1 MANSDM
7 LIQPAAGL
15 GSLGEALYSRFGEQR
30 NSRADS
36 AEQTAKDFES
46 ILLYKLLNEMKATI
60 PESGL
65 LESPITKQVQDL
77 FWYYLAQDI
86 SRQGGLGLWKDLHR
100 QLSTQADSVPQVEPQ
115 Q

>member
-1 MANSDM
+1 M
-7 LIQPAAGL
+7 LIQPAAAL

-30 NSRADS
+30 NSQADS
-36 AEQTAKDFES
+36 AVKAAKDFES
-46 ILLYKLLNEMKATI
+46 ILLYKLLDEMKETI

-86 SRQGGLGLWKDLHR
+86 SQQGGLGLWKDLHR
-100 QLSTQADSVPQVEPQ
+100 QLSSQAEADSVPQVEP
-115 Q
+115 